1 MGPVA
6 SFIQTGACFRYVHA
20 CILGRSV
27 IMQVLLG
34 SSNRRIPDADV
45 VLKWSLQQVRQRILL
60 CTAY

>member
-20 CILGRSV
+20 CILGRLV

-45 VLKWSLQQVRQRILL
+45 VLKW
-60 CTAY
+60 C